1 MIDMREERARDII
14 SDMNMI
20 DMGGRS
26 TRHIPWHDRD
36 WHGARA
42 RDIFSDMKMI
52 DMGGASR
59 DIFSDMRGGG
69 ERDIILSDMIMIVM
83 GG

>member
-1 MIDMREERARDII
+1 MTV
-14 SDMNMI
+14 I
-20 DMGGRS
+20 DMGRG
-26 TRHIPWHDRD
+26 
-36 WHGARA
+36 A

-52 DMGGASR
+52 DMGGGSR